1 MAKPA
6 FSMPDEM
13 LEEIDETIK
22 QLKLREEIDMKASRS
37 EVMRRVIQ
45 EWLDEHEEIRE
56 GNRTVATSD

>member
-22 QLKLREEIDMKASRS
+22 QLKLREEMDMKASRS
-37 EVMRRVIQ
+37 EVMRGVIQ